1 MQALLQGK
9 VDCVVE
15 DEQPALAFVRQ
26 NPGLKILPKELS
38 HDSYAFAVSHDN
50 ITLKSAIDR
59 ELNRLRN
66 SGELDTI
73 IQRHIRNGLP
83 IAYQKKNVARTK
95 GTLRVT
101 TNATFPPY
109 EYYDNGNIVGIDIDV
124 MQAIADNLGM
134 NLKIEDVNF
143 DAVITS
149 VQTGKADVGASGITV
164 TEERKNNV
172 LFTDAYATCRQ
183 VIIVKDAKVG
193 TGGMSLTERF
203 KQDFIIEH
211 RYSYLF
217 QGLANTI
224 IITLLAIIISLILG
238 SVIAIIRTSHDRN
251 GNLKIANALCR
262 FYLTIVR
269 GTPTMVQL
277 LIIYYVIFASAD
289 VSKLFVAVVAFG
301 LNSSAYL
308 AEVIRSG
315 IMSID
320 RGQMEAGRSLG
331 LSYAQT
337 MRFVILP
344 QAYKNVLPAIGNEL
358 ITLLKET
365 SISGYIGLVDLTK
378 GSDIIRSI
386 TYDAMLPLSI
396 VALIYLMLVMSLEAG
411 VSRIEK
417 KLRKNE
423 RR

>member
-1 MQALLQGK
+1 
-9 VDCVVE
+9 
-15 DEQPALAFVRQ
+15 
-26 NPGLKILPKELS
+26 
-38 HDSYAFAVSHDN
+38 
-50 ITLKSAIDR
+50 
-59 ELNRLRN
+59 
-66 SGELDTI
+66 
-73 IQRHIRNGLP
+73 
-83 IAYQKKNVARTK
+83 
-95 GTLRVT
+95 
-101 TNATFPPY
+101 
-109 EYYDNGNIVGIDIDV
+109 
-124 MQAIADNLGM
+124 
-134 NLKIEDVNF
+134 
-143 DAVITS
+143 
-149 VQTGKADVGASGITV
+149 
-164 TEERKNNV
+164 
-172 LFTDAYATCRQ
+172 
-183 VIIVKDAKVG
+183 
-193 TGGMSLTERF
+193 
-203 KQDFIIEH
+203 
-211 RYSYLF
+211 
-217 QGLANTI
+217 
-224 IITLLAIIISLILG
+224 
-238 SVIAIIRTSHDRN
+238 
-251 GNLKIANALCR
+251 
-262 FYLTIVR
+262 
-269 GTPTMVQL
+269 MVQL